1 MEPTGLA
8 FAWAGVFLL
17 PTAFGWAVVGGIR
30 LRRRLT
36 GLQPSAPPCPEP
48 IERLG
53 SRLCRLH
60 AELEA
65 VENDTTATFF
75 RAARVRAMRGA
86 YLDVLSAACERLEV
100 RPPATPGADTAP
112 LAEIYRAEA
121 ALRDRGLDVRR
132 RLPVRQAW

>member
-1 MEPTGLA
+1 MDLTGLA

-17 PTAFGWAVVGGIR
+17 PTALGWAVLGGVR
-30 LRRRLT
+30 LHRRLT
-36 GLQPSAPPCPEP
+36 ERRLSVPPRPEP
-48 IERLG
+48 IELLG
-53 SRLCRLH
+53 SRLCRLR

-65 VENDTTATFF
+65 AENEMTAPFF
-75 RAARVRAMRGA
+75 KAARVRAMRGA
-86 YLDVLSAACERLEV
+86 YLDLLSAACARLEV

-132 RLPVRQAW
+132 LPARQAW

>member
-1 MEPTGLA
+1 MDPMGLA

-17 PTAFGWAVVGGIR
+17 PTALGWAVVGGVR
-30 LRRRLT
+30 LHRRLT
-36 GLQPSAPPCPEP
+36 ERRLSVPSRPEP
-48 IERLG
+48 IELLG
-53 SRLCRLH
+53 SRLYRLH

-65 VENDTTATFF
+65 AENDMTDTFF
-75 RAARVRAMRGA
+75 KAARVRAMRGA
-86 YLDVLSAACERLEV
+86 YLDLLSAACERLEV

-132 RLPVRQAW
+132 VPVRQAW